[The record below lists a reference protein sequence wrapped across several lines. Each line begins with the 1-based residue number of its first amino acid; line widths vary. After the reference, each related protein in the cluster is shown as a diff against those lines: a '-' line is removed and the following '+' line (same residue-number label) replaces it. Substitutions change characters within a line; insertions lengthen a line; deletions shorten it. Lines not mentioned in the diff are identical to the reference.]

1 MLTRNVN
8 TYLMQNDGWLTLYI
22 FNFFPLSGWQI
33 DLGEWSI
40 KTTREGRKGKR
51 HWGQSTPRLGHFVL
65 AGKQE
70 RDVSYARRA
79 PEPSSC
85 TEQGTPSFHNCG
97 KERDTRVSRLG
108 HFVVG
113 GKQEGDTSNS
123 RRRCDFHGANTQ
135 SKYKYKYVYTRS
147 HCIGWKTGRRCR
159 Q

>member
-1 MLTRNVN
+1 M
-8 TYLMQNDGWLTLYI
+8 
-22 FNFFPLSGWQI
+22 
-33 DLGEWSI
+33 
-40 KTTREGRKGKR
+40 
-51 HWGQSTPRLGHFVL
+51 L

-97 KERDTRVSRLG
+97 KERDTGLG

-123 RRRCDFHGANTQ
+123 RRRCDFHGANTNTNTYIHGHIVLDGKQ
-135 SKYKYKYVYTRS
+135 EGDAGNGGRYFNLYKKITKLVCEAFS
-147 HCIGWKTGRRCR
+147 E
-159 Q
+159 